1 MSSAIRSAC
10 AASLSNP
17 VGRLLRWAN
26 FGPPNSGTYRDD
38 AGASLRARRRGG
50 PTSAFGHLG
59 GKAANLQKAG
69 SAEVEGEFRCRIS
82 AGQGKSA
89 RASSLRSSPN
99 NGSRKRSRCGSYRI
113 RHPWWCDRR
122 RNRCLPRPGA
132 YADSA
137 VDSGKL
143 RFRPRKLPRRYRK
156 SHCNQP
162 LEPILAAPA
171 DSGNRAPFS
180 TVGSGPAV
188 ELSRMP
194 DIAKFGISGM
204 LILLI
209 KKQPLCYTVF
219 R

>member
-1 MSSAIRSAC
+1 MGAAIGLGILGGAI
-10 AASLSNP
+10 
-17 VGRLLRWAN
+17 
-26 FGPPNSGTYRDD
+26 
-38 AGASLRARRRGG
+38 AGA
-50 PTSAFGHLG
+50 T
-59 GKAANLQKAG
+59 
-69 SAEVEGEFRCRIS
+69 V
-82 AGQGKSA
+82 
-89 RASSLRSSPN
+89 ASPA
-99 NGSRKRSRCGSYRI
+99 
-113 RHPWWCDRR
+113 PW
-122 RNRCLPRPGA
+122 A

-143 RFRPRKLPRRYRK
+143 RFRPRKLPRRCRK